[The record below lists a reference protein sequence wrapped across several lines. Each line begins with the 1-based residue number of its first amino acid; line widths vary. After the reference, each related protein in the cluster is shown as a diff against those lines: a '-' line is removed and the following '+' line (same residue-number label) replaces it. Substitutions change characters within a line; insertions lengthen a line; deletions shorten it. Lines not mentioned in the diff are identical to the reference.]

1 AADRG
6 ITTAIVWLTKPD
18 NEDEGLAFGTE
29 HGYLCIWQRNTDKN
43 GFSEIWCDRL
53 VGGPDG
59 TEIVA
64 MAYDTNSGQLAAMV
78 PRVISSVKI
87 PKHWPQAVAFGQV
100 GVRGPELWTFGR
112 EDGVVYILDD
122 AGKILKRKTT
132 GIVIGHAVLNTREDA
147 IILDDVSEGV
157 ALFKMAGTERI
168 KTFQVPHRE
177 CRSRNVAF
185 LDGTSTIISGSD
197 HGAVYAFDRRTGE
210 VIDRINIGVKD
221 WVQSISV
228 RLLASRNTNPL
239 TLSRLSKLPVFH

>member
-6 ITTAIVWLTKPD
+6 ITTAIVWLTRPD

-29 HGYLCIWQRNTDKN
+29 HGYLCVWQRNKDRN
-43 GFSEIWCDRL
+43 GFSEVWCDRL
-53 VGGPDG
+53 VGGTDG

-87 PKHWPQAVAFGQV
+87 PKHWLQAVAFGQV

-112 EDGVVYILDD
+112 EDGIVYILDD

-147 IILDDVSEGV
+147 IILNDVSEGV
-157 ALFKMAGTERI
+157 ALFKMGGTERV

-197 HGAVYAFDRRTGE
+197 HGAVYAFDWRTGE
-210 VIDRINIGVKD
+210 VIDRIDIGVKD

-228 RLLASRNTNPL
+228 RLCPSSNTNPL
-239 TLSRLSKLPVFH
+239 TLNRLSKHPVFR